1 MSNRKELE
9 DILEAKILQA
19 QPAVQSNPDTQKMVK
34 QLRSLYQD
42 NQEEFLFALGAG
54 PPPAQTQPKPPNE
67 SQSKIADQSKVPQSR
82 IPELLFLLNA
92 VTSGESVSLPPSF
105 KNQPGGMPSPLEN
118 STLQIKQNPGGNIA
132 NQPIKPISPARRQS
146 RIKELQEIETLDTAI
161 HQAEEMLSLIKKDEE
176 AIKQKKGKY
185 AIAVERLKAE
195 RILREIPGSIEH
207 LIFKKR
213 LLEEQ
218 IEES

>member
-1 MSNRKELE
+1 MSPSSHRKELE

-19 QPAVQSNPDTQKMVK
+19 QPAVQSNPDIQKMVT

-42 NQEEFLFALGAG
+42 NQEDFMFALGAG
-54 PPPAQTQPKPPNE
+54 PPPAQAKQKPQNVV
-67 SQSKIADQSKVPQSR
+67 QAKVPQSR

-105 KNQPGGMPSPLEN
+105 KNQPGGMPSPLVN
-118 STLQIKQNPGGNIA
+118 STLQIEKLPGGNTA
-132 NQPIKPISPARRQS
+132 NRRNRPVSPARRQS
-146 RIKELQEIETLDTAI
+146 RMKELEEIETIDAAI
-161 HQAEEMLSLIKKDEE
+161 QEAEDILIMIKKDEE
-176 AIKQKKGKY
+176 AIKQKTGKY

-195 RILREIPGSIEH
+195 RILREIPGSIER
-207 LIFKKR
+207 LIYQKR

-218 IEES
+218 IKES